1 MPKRSTKT
9 LKKIGIPTEKYALK
23 FINPKY
29 KDQKYFLVRFE
40 GNFTKDQII
49 KFAQQ
54 KSNEIFKK
62 TPQSE
67 VFQIGIKTKSGEF
80 RSGTQTRPGERVT
93 IWSEHDSDGSIVI
106 EDEDIAGF
114 DLVFTVPKN
123 R

>member
-9 LKKIGIPTEKYALK
+9 LKTIGAPTESYALK
-23 FINPKY
+23 FNNPKY

-40 GNFTKDQII
+40 GNYTKDQII
-49 KFAQQ
+49 KFAQK
-54 KSNEIFKK
+54 KSKEIFKK

-67 VFQIGIKTKSGEF
+67 VFQIAIKTKSGIF
-80 RSGTQTRPGERVT
+80 RTGSQTKPGETVK

-114 DLVFTVPKN
+114 DIVFTIPKN